1 MNLSEIK
8 TKSISD
14 LIDIATNLGIED
26 VGRLKKQ
33 DIIFRIFKQQASEGT
48 DIFGGGVLEILNDGF
63 GFLRST
69 ENSYCTSADDIYVSP
84 SQVRKFA
91 LRKGDEVQGK
101 IRPPKDQERYF
112 LNCIYKVIFYK
123 TLFIYPL
130 FVFLNIGYNKTY
142 DVYHSKEIL

>member
-14 LIDIATNLGIED
+14 LIDIATDLGIED

-33 DIIFRIFKQQASEGT
+33 DIIFRIFKQQASEGS

-91 LRKGDEVQGK
+91 LRKG
-101 IRPPKDQERYF
+101 R
-112 LNCIYKVIFYK
+112 
-123 TLFIYPL
+123 
-130 FVFLNIGYNKTY
+130 
-142 DVYHSKEIL
+142 

>member
-14 LIDIATNLGIED
+14 LIDIATDLGIED

-63 GFLRST
+63 GFLGMKLSIFFNNRST
-69 ENSYCTSADDIYVSP
+69 LVLI
-84 SQVRKFA
+84 A
-91 LRKGDEVQGK
+91 LS
-101 IRPPKDQERYF
+101 
-112 LNCIYKVIFYK
+112 
-123 TLFIYPL
+123 
-130 FVFLNIGYNKTY
+130 IG
-142 DVYHSKEIL
+142 

>member
-14 LIDIATNLGIED
+14 LIDIATDLGIED

-33 DIIFRIFKQQASEGT
+33 DIIFRIFKQQASEGS

-69 ENSYCTSADDIYVSP
+69 EILTVPVQMIFMFHRAKLESLRLEKVM
-84 SQVRKFA
+84 KFKA
-91 LRKGDEVQGK
+91 R
-101 IRPPKDQERYF
+101 
-112 LNCIYKVIFYK
+112 
-123 TLFIYPL
+123 
-130 FVFLNIGYNKTY
+130 
-142 DVYHSKEIL
+142 

>member
-14 LIDIATNLGIED
+14 LIDIATDLGIED

-33 DIIFRIFKQQASEGT
+33 DIIFRIFKQQASEGS

-69 ENSYCTSADDIYVSP
+69 ENSYCTN
-84 SQVRKFA
+84 Q
-91 LRKGDEVQGK
+91 
-101 IRPPKDQERYF
+101 
-112 LNCIYKVIFYK
+112 
-123 TLFIYPL
+123 
-130 FVFLNIGYNKTY
+130 
-142 DVYHSKEIL
+142 